1 MKTNIFTHAILA
13 AGCAAALSGCDDN
26 AWNDKLDGFEEPTIT
41 DVKATEYTLTADNY
55 KAIAS
60 NKDNKALAGEELAA
74 ELAAVGTN
82 ACFTEK
88 IDARDYVP
96 AFLNSTTPFSDFY
109 SNGSVAMI
117 TYTYSQGFDEVAT
130 NAAKAEKYTVTAEEY
145 QANVWESDEDYI
157 EAFSPFCLLYT
168 SDAADEY

>member
-117 TYTYSQGFDEVAT
+117 TG
-130 NAAKAEKYTVTAEEY
+130 
-145 QANVWESDEDYI
+145 
-157 EAFSPFCLLYT
+157 L
-168 SDAADEY
+168 

>member
-74 ELAAVGTN
+74 VLAAVGTN

-109 SNGSVAMI
+109 SNGSVAMSHTPI
-117 TYTYSQGFDEVAT
+117 PRALTRWRQMPPKQRNILSRQRNTRPMCGKAT
-130 NAAKAEKYTVTAEEY
+130 RTI
-145 QANVWESDEDYI
+145 SRH
-157 EAFSPFCLLYT
+157 SPL
-168 SDAADEY
+168 